1 MHASAVFFHHCLFHG
16 AWGKF
21 PGRYYAVAKFAA
33 RPKDAA
39 QFKLYDDYYKIDA
52 AGLAQRD
59 CWRLRLL
66 AARDAAMRQ
75 RFAEGPRL

>member
-1 MHASAVFFHHCLFHG
+1 M
-16 AWGKF
+16 
-21 PGRYYAVAKFAA
+21 AKFAA

-52 AGLAQRD
+52 ASLAQRD

-75 RFAEGPRL
+75 RYAEGPRL